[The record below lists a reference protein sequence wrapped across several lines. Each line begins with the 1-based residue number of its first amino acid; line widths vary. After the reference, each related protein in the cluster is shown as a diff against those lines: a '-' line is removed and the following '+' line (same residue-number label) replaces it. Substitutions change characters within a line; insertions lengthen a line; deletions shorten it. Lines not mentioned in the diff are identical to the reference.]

1 MKLYKYWDYIGSLSE
16 IESHVEYYE
25 NNNWNCE
32 PVPVNADIIR
42 MIDTKTSPNVPVLI
56 KNNRGIYNTD
66 KFKYI
71 ISIAKRNDILVIYN
85 NQYSTP
91 VDGVDTNLNAAI
103 KAAEDLGYDE
113 IYIKTLDLNTYLW
126 RCERVI

>member
-66 KFKYI
+66 KFKDI

>member
-1 MKLYKYWDYIGSLSE
+1 MRTYRYWDYIGSLSE

-42 MIDTKTSPNVPVLI
+42 MIDTKASPNVQVLI
-56 KNNRGIYNTD
+56 KNIRSRYNINS
-66 KFKYI
+66 FKDI
-71 ISIAKRNDILVIYN
+71 IATNKKNAILVIYN

-103 KAAEDLGYDE
+103 ESAKDLGYNE
-113 IYIKTLDLNTYLW
+113 IYIKTLDLYTYLW
-126 RCERVI
+126 RCERV

>member
-1 MKLYKYWDYIGSLSE
+1 MKLYKYWDYIGSLSD

-42 MIDTKTSPNVPVLI
+42 MIDTKASPNVQVLI
-56 KNNRGIYNTD
+56 KNIRSRYNINS
-66 KFKYI
+66 FKDI
-71 ISIAKRNDILVIYN
+71 IA
-85 NQYSTP
+85 
-91 VDGVDTNLNAAI
+91 TNKKNAAI
-103 KAAEDLGYDE
+103 EAAKDLGYNE
-113 IYIKTLDLNTYLW
+113 IYIKTLDLYTYLW